1 MADLKAAKATG
12 HATRVNPGNVIK
24 VAMEDLFE
32 KDWRDLELELQH
44 KMEEVMAERRKKKL
58 ACFQKTRQGVVKKG
72 DMVKASVLVNSPF
85 TLEELVH
92 LIDVFVNNKYGTDL
106 EGITRTLMN
115 SVKGSV
121 ESLRLEFKQESE
133 KMPRQ
138 IRGKASGRWVGCQCG
153 SYGH

>member
-32 KDWRDLELELQH
+32 KDRRDLELELQH
-44 KMEEVMAERRKKKL
+44 KMEEVMAEWRKKKL

-72 DMVKASVLVNSPF
+72 DIVKASVLVNSPF

-92 LIDVFVNNKYGTDL
+92 LIDVSVNNKYGTDL
-106 EGITRTLMN
+106 EGITRTLTD

-133 KMPRQ
+133 KN
-138 IRGKASGRWVGCQCG
+138 A
-153 SYGH
+153 

>member
-1 MADLKAAKATG
+1 MADPKAAKATG

-32 KDWRDLELELQH
+32 KDRRDLELELQH
-44 KMEEVMAERRKKKL
+44 KMEEVMAEWRKKKL

-72 DMVKASVLVNSPF
+72 DIVKASVLVNSPF

-92 LIDVFVNNKYGTDL
+92 LIHVSVNNKYGTDL
-106 EGITRTLMN
+106 EGITRTLTD

-133 KMPRQ
+133 K
-138 IRGKASGRWVGCQCG
+138 KCLGRLGEKRHADGLDVNAAV
-153 SYGH
+153 